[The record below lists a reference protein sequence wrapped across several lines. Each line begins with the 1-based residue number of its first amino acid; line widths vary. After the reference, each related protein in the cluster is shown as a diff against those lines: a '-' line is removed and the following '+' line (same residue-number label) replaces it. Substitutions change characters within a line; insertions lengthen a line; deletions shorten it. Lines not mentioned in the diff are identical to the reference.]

1 MTTTALC
8 SDHFDHLERAWDE
21 PNGGYADRL
30 AATFGFDEADWTIRA
45 CHIRRS
51 AG

>member
-1 MTTTALC
+1 MALC
-8 SDHFDHLERAWDE
+8 SDRLDHLERAWDE

-30 AATFGFDEADWTIRA
+30 AATFGFAEADWPTGV
-45 CHIRRS
+45 CHDRRS